1 MLLEA
6 LAREDATHGPRP
18 RAPGGHEDDASAPV
32 RVVNRVVIHGEPLD
46 FRSIAARAIPR
57 DTRFV
62 VFDLD
67 RTFHLKRNMGELL
80 GWELSAAQSYGD
92 ERVAALEE
100 KRGKSPF
107 VFDWSRPLAVVRYM
121 LRNVRTWAVPGL
133 FYLVWGKLAHRSAL
147 TRRLR
152 ARLFGRE
159 PVRAV
164 QAVPQTTLLHQLAG
178 EPLHRVREL
187 ARRVWRRHAADQ
199 VIDADDIAWLRTH
212 CPGVRIVIASASP
225 QPVLDVAKEEL
236 GVDDVIGSV
245 VEEHGGAFAAPFW
258 LDRRFFGAFARPRR
272 LAPPSSLVLNSS
284 HAKILALRARFP
296 EMFAPGA
303 RSVGV
308 TDTGYGED
316 HCWAGHFA
324 RLVDVNS
331 DAPFSPL
338 VPATSPLEELHS
350 ALPLTRSER
359 DARARGDAIFLDPR
373 RKDLARRPTRE
384 FRAPEL
390 ARILAPRLERAGALT
405 RSHRDQASHLAHAL
419 EALRLETARAIAR
432 VEQLVALYN
441 GAVDDTREALLGEL
455 RGHLATLRDL
465 VDLRTRLERPLAELG
480 EALAREL
487 EGARAQLATAHG

>member
-6 LAREDATHGPRP
+6 IAH
-18 RAPGGHEDDASAPV
+18 DDASPAGPAGGTNRETAEPV
-32 RVVNRVVIHGEPLD
+32 RVVGRVVIHGAPLD
-46 FRSIAARAIPR
+46 FRAIAARAIPR

-92 ERVAALEE
+92 ARVAELESR
-100 KRGKSPF
+100 RGTSPF
-107 VFDWSRPLAVVRYM
+107 VFDWSRPLAIVRYM

-133 FYLVWGKLAHRSAL
+133 FYFVWGKLAHRSTA

-178 EPLHRVREL
+178 EPLARVRDL
-187 ARRVWRRHAADQ
+187 ARRVWHRHAADQ
-199 VIDADDIAWLRTH
+199 VIDAADIAWLRTH

-245 VEEHGGAFAAPFW
+245 VEEHAGAFAAPFW
-258 LDRRFFGAFARPRR
+258 LDRRFFGSFTRPRR
-272 LAPPSSLVLNSS
+272 LAPPSSVVLNSS
-284 HAKILALRARFP
+284 HAKIVALRARFP

-303 RSVGV
+303 RTVGV

-316 HCWAGHFA
+316 HCWARHFT

-331 DAPFSPL
+331 DTPFSPL
-338 VPATSPLEELHS
+338 VAASSPLEELHS
-350 ALPLTRSER
+350 ALPLTRRER
-359 DARARGDAIFLDPR
+359 EARAAGDPAFVDPR
-373 RKDLARRPTRE
+373 RGPLANRETRSFDASE
-384 FRAPEL
+384 LERLLAPEL
-390 ARILAPRLERAGALT
+390 ARARALT
-405 RSHRDQASHLAHAL
+405 RSQDAQATLMAQAI
-419 EALRLETARAIAR
+419 EGLRVETARAIAR
-432 VEQLVALYN
+432 IEQLVALYN
-441 GAVDDTREALLGEL
+441 AAVDDARDALLAEL
-455 RGHLATLRDL
+455 RGTLDAVRDL

-480 EALAREL
+480 DALTHEFEA
-487 EGARAQLATAHG
+487 ARARLELAAARA